1 MIAGWIAPW
10 LVLLPGCPKPA
21 PEAES
26 TLQPVRWEDPDRTP
40 PLPPPA
46 PVDLGFHW
54 PDGSACLMSTRRT
67 ETILGTGGTMVST
80 LNGVGSGVVVASRQ
94 ADGTWEVAL
103 EDRSGT
109 ARHTPSDADLLVGLE
124 EIELGLTPTLV
135 VAADGRSVTE
145 VRGLA
150 DTWDAQGTDLLPFA
164 GVYGTEGR
172 ALWEAELPRRLA
184 ADALAGAWR
193 AVWADGWGFAYGR
206 VWEAGVRVPFTA
218 ADGTEFTATYRDVV
232 PCKFNE
238 GEPLCIRL
246 ELTWPERAADRPD
259 ARLRVLLPPGSER
272 EATVSDRRVLRT
284 AELVVEAGSGL
295 PWRWTDTE
303 VWTNTYAWGGETFP
317 FTLRDKQDVSCD
329 WRVAE

>member
-1 MIAGWIAPW
+1 MVGLLVPW
-10 LVLLPGCPKPA
+10 LALLPGCPKSA
-21 PEAES
+21 PDAES
-26 TLQPVRWEDPDRTP
+26 ALQPVVWEDPNRTP

-54 PDGSACLMSTRRT
+54 PDGSACLMATRRN
-67 ETILGTGGTMVST
+67 ETVLGIGDTVVST
-80 LNGVGSGVVVASRQ
+80 LNGVGSGVVFAAQ
-94 ADGTWEVAL
+94 QGDGTWLVTL

-135 VAADGRSVTE
+135 VAPDGRAVTE

-150 DTWDAQGTDLLPFA
+150 NTWDEHGSDLLPFA
-164 GVYGTEGR
+164 AFYGTEGQS
-172 ALWEAELPRRLA
+172 LWVSELSARLA
-184 ADALAGAWR
+184 PDTLAAVWR
-193 AVWADGWGFAYGR
+193 ASWADGWGFAYGR
-206 VWEAGVRVPFTA
+206 VWESGVPVSFTA
-218 ADGTEFTATYRDVV
+218 ADGTEFTATYKDVV

-246 ELTWPERAADRPD
+246 ELTWPERAAERPD
-259 ARLRVLLPPGSER
+259 ARLRVLLPPGAER
-272 EATVSDRRVLRT
+272 AATVADRRVLRT

-295 PWRWTDTE
+295 PWRWTNTE
-303 VWTNTYAWGGETFP
+303 VWSTTYAHGAEKHP
-317 FTLRDKQDVSCD
+317 FVLRDKQEVTCD